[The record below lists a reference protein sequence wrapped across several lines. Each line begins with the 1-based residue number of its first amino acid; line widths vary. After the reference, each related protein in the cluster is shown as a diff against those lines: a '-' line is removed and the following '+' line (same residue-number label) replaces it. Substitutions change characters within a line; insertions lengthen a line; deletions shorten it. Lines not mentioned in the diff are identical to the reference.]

1 MATRDI
7 QPLDVIVVGA
17 GIGGLAVARGL
28 RREGHNVRM
37 CERSRFAKETGAALC
52 LGSNLHGPFKKLDF
66 DPEQFGANQETMRV
80 LCTKDGHV
88 YHEQD
93 LGDSPA
99 KLIHRVDLHQA
110 LKEAALSA
118 GVEIYLECQIT
129 AMDCDAGSVTLDTGE
144 VLTADVIIAADGVRS
159 SMRKYIVPSAPEPSV
174 FYRALFRMLIP
185 CSTLAA
191 SSHTKDFL
199 DPHGKMTVFTS
210 DDGRRLVSYPCRSN
224 RIMNVAALFP
234 TSLAKNYSNTQD
246 VQEHMTELFADFHS
260 SARALIA
267 AADEPSLWTLYDLPA
282 LDTWSSGR
290 AVLMGDAAHPTLPYT
305 AQGAGQAIEDA
316 VTLTVLLG
324 KGTKAQDVHDRL
336 KFFHTI
342 RYERTKR
349 IQDFSRMAD
358 QVTPAKDESPAETN
372 ERFFGMVFAH
382 DACNFAEQRLEE
394 YLHTCTTR

>member
-1 MATRDI
+1 MAI
-7 QPLDVIVVGA
+7 HNEQPLNIIVVGA

-37 CERSRFAKETGAALC
+37 CERSKFAKEIGAALC
-52 LGSNLHGPFKKLDF
+52 LGSNLDGPFKKLDF
-66 DPEQFGANQETMRV
+66 HPEQFGANQENIRV

-93 LGDSPA
+93 LSDSPA

-110 LKEAALSA
+110 LKEAAVSI
-118 GVEIYLECQIT
+118 GVEIRLECQIT
-129 AMDCDAGSVTLDTGE
+129 SMDCDAGSITLDNGE
-144 VLTADVIIAADGVRS
+144 VLTADVIIAADGLRS

-174 FYRALFRMLIP
+174 FYRAMFRMLIP

-199 DPHGKMTVFTS
+199 DPIGKMTVFTS
-210 DDGRRLVSYPCRSN
+210 DDGRRIICYPCRSN
-224 RIMNVAALFP
+224 TIMNTAALFP
-234 TSLAKNYSNTQD
+234 TTLSKTYTNTQELK
-246 VQEHMTELFADFHS
+246 EHMTELFADFHP

-267 AADEPSLWTLYDLPA
+267 AGDEPSSWPLYDLPA
-282 LDTWSSGR
+282 LDSWSRGR

-324 KGTKAQDVHDRL
+324 KGTKAQEVEDRL
-336 KFFHTI
+336 KLFYAI

-349 IQDFSRMAD
+349 NQDFSRMAD
-358 QVTPAKDESPAETN
+358 QVIPANNETPAETN
-372 ERFFGMVFAH
+372 ERFFSMVFNH
-382 DACNFAEQRLEE
+382 DACAFAEHKLREHLK
-394 YLHTCTTR
+394 TSIN